1 MRRPDRKILAG
12 ALAVLAAACLIAALA
27 LLLPRE
33 EPAPPAG
40 GRPSVFPRRVFVVEN
55 ARRYAGTKKPPA
67 LFVPAAQKVLK
78 NQRNLRITAFAS
90 SWTESV
96 FFFTTKMIAVK
107 PAPITTMKKAMTP
120 LPASSA

>member
-1 MRRPDRKILAG
+1 MDCVFSP
-12 ALAVLAAACLIAALA
+12 AAACPLFF
-27 LLLPRE
+27 
-33 EPAPPAG
+33 PACVLYGKKSAG
-40 GRPSVFPRRVFVVEN
+40 MPVR
-55 ARRYAGTKKPPA
+55 KKPPA
-67 LFVPAAQKVLK
+67 RFVPAAQKVLK

-90 SWTESV
+90 SWTEIF